1 MAALGFSLADC
12 RFPPEQPPRIF
23 ASAGAPPGPLRSVA
37 VEPHRCEFATGAL
50 NPSPL
55 RDALRSLRFGD
66 LTGTTTIN
74 ARSSALLDDSRPTGR
89 FGIIVV
95 GAAFVLALATFLVF
109 AGVTPIIP
117 TATVVLILLA
127 GDGLVVLILIILISM
142 ELARLKAARRAARA
156 GARLHSRFV
165 ALFALVAAIPAIVT
179 AVVAAVSVEWAI
191 NPRFMSDV
199 AAFITESNQAT
210 ELYRESQ
217 CRALLRDVELTAGD
231 IGRSALLL
239 QADPAQFK
247 DYFSSRA
254 KTLGFNAAALM
265 KSDGT
270 PLIVAEGSDA
280 KLIARPDPSD
290 FRDAL
295 NREALCGFLG
305 VGNIFV
311 GIRPIPGAAGQFLY
325 AARGIDPLAAKVT
338 GDAALVS
345 NMWGRF
351 EAHRHSLELGFA
363 TVFVMLALTMLFSA
377 IWLGLAF
384 ANRLVRPIR
393 RLIHAADEVASG
405 NLDVQVPTRRS
416 DGDLG
421 HLGDTFNKMTS
432 ELLRQQT
439 GLIEANALND
449 ERRAFIEA
457 VLSGVPAGVIGV
469 DSDGIITISNAA
481 AERLL
486 GGDLGLIGRPL
497 NAVQPS
503 IGLIWEQA
511 RSLRLRLHQG
521 QATVLR
527 DGRERVL
534 NVRVTGNP
542 GRDGRASVITLDDIS
557 DLVSAQ
563 RTAAWADVAR
573 RIAHEIRNP
582 LTPIQL
588 SAERLKRRYGRHIVE
603 GREVFDQ
610 CTDTIIRQVDDIK
623 RMVDEFSSFAR
634 TPKARPARDDLT
646 DCVRQAVFLMR
657 VGRPDITFEEQ
668 LPNEP
673 VFADFDRRLVSQALT
688 NVLKNATEGIDALG
702 EHNGQGVV
710 LTTLSVDSADFA
722 EIAVSDNGKG
732 FPREDRHRLFE
743 PYVTTRAEGTGLG
756 LPIVVKIFEDHGGGV
771 DLLDGLER
779 PDGNLGAKVL
789 MKLPLSR
796 AEPAATPSENERIG
810 SS

>member
-1 MAALGFSLADC
+1 
-12 RFPPEQPPRIF
+12 
-23 ASAGAPPGPLRSVA
+23 LRGQ
-37 VEPHRCEFATGAL
+37 F
-50 NPSPL
+50 
-55 RDALRSLRFGD
+55 RSLRFSD

-74 ARSSALLDDSRPTGR
+74 ARGAALLDDTRPTGR
-89 FGIIVV
+89 FGVIVV

-109 AGVTPIIP
+109 AGFTPIIP
-117 TATVVLILLA
+117 TATVVLILLL
-127 GDGLVVLILIILISM
+127 GDGLVVIILIILISM
-142 ELARLKAARRAARA
+142 ELARLRAARRAARA

-165 ALFALVAAIPAIVT
+165 ALFSLVAAIPAIVT
-179 AVVAAVSVEWAI
+179 AVVATVSVEWAI

-199 AAFITESNQAT
+199 AAFINESNQAT
-210 ELYRESQ
+210 QLYRESQ

-231 IGRSALLL
+231 IARSALLL
-239 QADPAQFK
+239 HSDPAQFK
-247 DYFSSRA
+247 EYFSSRA

-265 KSDGT
+265 KGDGT
-270 PLIVAEGSDA
+270 PIVVAQGSDE

-290 FRDAL
+290 FQDAL
-295 NREALCGFLG
+295 NGEALCGFLG
-305 VGNIFV
+305 VGNVFV

-338 GDAALVS
+338 EDATLVS

-393 RLIHAADEVASG
+393 RLIHATDEVASG
-405 NLDVQVPTRRS
+405 NLHVQVPTRRS

-421 HLGDTFNKMTS
+421 HLGDTFNKMTA

-439 GLIEANALND
+439 GLIDANALND

-457 VLSGVPAGVIGV
+457 VLSGVPAGVLGV
-469 DSDGIITISNAA
+469 DNDGIITISNAA

-503 IGLIWEQA
+503 IGFIWEQA

-521 QATVLR
+521 QATVLQ

-542 GRDGRASVITLDDIS
+542 GRDDRASVITLDDIS

-603 GREVFDQ
+603 GRDVFDQ

-634 TPKARPARDDLT
+634 TPKARPTRDDLT
-646 DCVRQAVFLMR
+646 DCVRQAIFLMR

-702 EHNGQGVV
+702 EYRSKGVV
-710 LTTLSVDSADFA
+710 LTTLSVDGADFA

-732 FPREDRHRLFE
+732 FPREDRHRLVE

-779 PDGNLGAKVL
+779 LDGGLGAKVL
-789 MKLPLSR
+789 MKLPLR
-796 AEPAATPSENERIG
+796 RTEHNATPLENERIG

>member
-1 MAALGFSLADC
+1 M
-12 RFPPEQPPRIF
+12 
-23 ASAGAPPGPLRSVA
+23 
-37 VEPHRCEFATGAL
+37 
-50 NPSPL
+50 
-55 RDALRSLRFGD
+55 
-66 LTGTTTIN
+66 
-74 ARSSALLDDSRPTGR
+74 
-89 FGIIVV
+89 
-95 GAAFVLALATFLVF
+95 
-109 AGVTPIIP
+109 
-117 TATVVLILLA
+117 
-127 GDGLVVLILIILISM
+127 
-142 ELARLKAARRAARA
+142 
-156 GARLHSRFV
+156 
-165 ALFALVAAIPAIVT
+165 
-179 AVVAAVSVEWAI
+179 
-191 NPRFMSDV
+191 
-199 AAFITESNQAT
+199 
-210 ELYRESQ
+210 
-217 CRALLRDVELTAGD
+217 
-231 IGRSALLL
+231 LL

-247 DYFSSRA
+247 DYFSARA
-254 KTLGFNAAALM
+254 KTLGFNAAAVM

-270 PLIVAEGSDA
+270 PVVVAQGSDA

-290 FRDAL
+290 FRDAM

-405 NLDVQVPTRRS
+405 NLHVQVPTRRS

-439 GLIEANALND
+439 GLIDANALND

-457 VLSGVPAGVIGV
+457 VLSGVPAGVLGV
-469 DSDGIITISNAA
+469 DNDGIITISNAA
-481 AERLL
+481 ADRLL

-503 IGLIWEQA
+503 IGFIWEQA

-603 GREVFDQ
+603 GRDVFDQ

-623 RMVDEFSSFAR
+623 RMVDEFSAFAR

-646 DCVRQAVFLMR
+646 DCVRQAIFLMR
-657 VGRPDITFEEQ
+657 VGRPDIAFEEQ

-710 LTTLSVDSADFA
+710 RTTLSADGADFA

-771 DLLDGLER
+771 DLLDGLTR
-779 PDGNLGAKVL
+779 PDGGLGAKVL
-789 MKLPLSR
+789 MKLPLPR
-796 AEPAATPSENERIG
+796 GEPAATPSENERIG

>member
-1 MAALGFSLADC
+1 
-12 RFPPEQPPRIF
+12 
-23 ASAGAPPGPLRSVA
+23 
-37 VEPHRCEFATGAL
+37 
-50 NPSPL
+50 
-55 RDALRSLRFGD
+55 
-66 LTGTTTIN
+66 
-74 ARSSALLDDSRPTGR
+74 
-89 FGIIVV
+89 
-95 GAAFVLALATFLVF
+95 
-109 AGVTPIIP
+109 
-117 TATVVLILLA
+117 
-127 GDGLVVLILIILISM
+127 
-142 ELARLKAARRAARA
+142 
-156 GARLHSRFV
+156 
-165 ALFALVAAIPAIVT
+165 
-179 AVVAAVSVEWAI
+179 
-191 NPRFMSDV
+191 
-199 AAFITESNQAT
+199 
-210 ELYRESQ
+210 
-217 CRALLRDVELTAGD
+217 
-231 IGRSALLL
+231 
-239 QADPAQFK
+239 
-247 DYFSSRA
+247 
-254 KTLGFNAAALM
+254 
-265 KSDGT
+265 
-270 PLIVAEGSDA
+270 
-280 KLIARPDPSD
+280 
-290 FRDAL
+290 
-295 NREALCGFLG
+295 
-305 VGNIFV
+305 
-311 GIRPIPGAAGQFLY
+311 
-325 AARGIDPLAAKVT
+325 
-338 GDAALVS
+338 
-345 NMWGRF
+345 MWGRF

-393 RLIHAADEVASG
+393 RLIHATDEVASG
-405 NLDVQVPTRRS
+405 NLHVQVPTRRS

-421 HLGDTFNKMTS
+421 HLGDTFNKMTA

-439 GLIEANALND
+439 GLIDANALND

-457 VLSGVPAGVIGV
+457 VLSGVPAGVLGV
-469 DSDGIITISNAA
+469 DNDGVITISNAA

-497 NAVQPS
+497 SAVQPS
-503 IGLIWEQA
+503 IGFIWEQA

-534 NVRVTGNP
+534 NVRFTGNP

-588 SAERLKRRYGRHIVE
+588 SAERLKRRYGRHIAE
-603 GREVFDQ
+603 GRDVFDQ

-646 DCVRQAVFLMR
+646 DCVRQAIFLMR
-657 VGRPDITFEEQ
+657 VGRPDIAFDER

-702 EHNGQGVV
+702 ESRAKGVV
-710 LTTLSVDSADFA
+710 LTTLSVDGSDFA

-779 PDGNLGAKVL
+779 RDGGLGAKVL
-789 MKLPLSR
+789 MKLPLRR
-796 AEPAATPSENERIG
+796 AQHSATTAEDERIG

>member
-1 MAALGFSLADC
+1 M
-12 RFPPEQPPRIF
+12 E
-23 ASAGAPPGPLRSVA
+23 
-37 VEPHRCEFATGAL
+37 ET
-50 NPSPL
+50 
-55 RDALRSLRFGD
+55 
-66 LTGTTTIN
+66 
-74 ARSSALLDDSRPTGR
+74 RPTGR
-89 FGIIVV
+89 FGIVVV

-117 TATVVLILLA
+117 TQTVVLILLG
-127 GDGLVVLILIILISM
+127 GDGLVVLILIILISI
-142 ELARLKAARRAARA
+142 ELARLRAARRAARA

-165 ALFALVAAIPAIVT
+165 ALFSLVAAIPAIVT

-199 AAFITESNQAT
+199 AAFINESNQAT
-210 ELYRESQ
+210 QLYRESQ

-231 IGRSALLL
+231 IARSASLL
-239 QADPAQFK
+239 QSDPAQFK
-247 DYFSSRA
+247 EYLSSRS
-254 KTLGFNAAALM
+254 KTLGFNAAAIM
-265 KSDGT
+265 KSDGIS
-270 PLIVAEGSDA
+270 LVVAQGSDD
-280 KLIARPDPSD
+280 KMIARPEPSD
-290 FRDAL
+290 FQDAI
-295 NREALCGFLG
+295 NGEALCGFLG

-311 GIRPIPGAAGQFLY
+311 GIRPIPGGEGKFLY

-338 GDAALVS
+338 EDAALVS

-363 TVFVMLALTMLFSA
+363 TVFVLLALTMLFSA

-393 RLIHAADEVASG
+393 GLIRAADEVASG
-405 NLDVQVPTRRS
+405 NLHVQVSTRRS

-457 VLSGVPAGVIGV
+457 VLSGVPAGVLGV
-469 DSDGIITISNAA
+469 DNDGMITISNAA
-481 AERLL
+481 ADRLL
-486 GGDLGLIGRPL
+486 GGELGLIGRPL
-497 NAVQPS
+497 SAVQPS
-503 IGLIWEQA
+503 IGLIWDQA

-557 DLVSAQ
+557 DLVTAQ

-588 SAERLKRRYGRHIVE
+588 SAERLKRRYGRHIVD
-603 GREVFDQ
+603 GRDVFDQ

-634 TPKARPARDDLT
+634 TPKALPTRDDLT
-646 DCVRQAVFLMR
+646 DCVRQAIFLMR
-657 VGRPDITFEEQ
+657 VGRADVTFEEN
-668 LPNEP
+668 LPDEP
-673 VFADFDRRLVSQALT
+673 IIADFDRRLVSQALM

-702 EHNGQGVV
+702 EHDGGGIVV
-710 LTTLSVDSADFA
+710 TSLSLGDGDVALID
-722 EIAVSDNGKG
+722 VSDNGKG
-732 FPREDRHRLFE
+732 FPHEDRHRLIE

-771 DLLDGLER
+771 DLLDGLMR
-779 PDGNLGAKVL
+779 PDGGRGAKVL
-789 MKLPLSR
+789 MRLPLRR
-796 AEPAATPSENERIG
+796 AEQKAAPPERERMG